1 MATSVTRPTQRLPRA
16 QRREQLLDVTKRI
29 VGTDG
34 LHAVSIERVARE
46 AGITRP
52 IVYEHFSD
60 LGGLLDAL
68 LDREGERALSQL
80 SSFMPRPGNDAEHL
94 LDVLLRALGGYL
106 AAVRADPVTWRLI
119 LMPPEGAPAFLRDR
133 VESARSA
140 VVSQLAELI
149 ARAYQPHGGQTSPDP
164 ELTANSMSALSDHWA
179 RLMLTDP
186 DGFTPERILEH
197 ARWAL
202 TRFAP

>member
-1 MATSVTRPTQRLPRA
+1 M
-16 QRREQLLDVTKRI
+16 TKRI
-29 VGTDG
+29 VGEDG
-34 LHAVSIERVARE
+34 LHSVSIERVARE

-80 SSFMPRPGNDAEHL
+80 TSFMPQPGADPEHL
-94 LDVLLRALGGYL
+94 LDLLLRALEGYL

-119 LMPPEGAPAFLRDR
+119 LMPPEGAPEFLRDR
-133 VESARSA
+133 VEQARAA
-140 VVSQLAELI
+140 VVTQLAELI
-149 ARAYQPHGGQTSPDP
+149 ARAYEPHGGQTSPDP

-186 DGFTPERILEH
+186 VRFTPQRIVEH